1 MFKVIA
7 IDSNQ
12 VKLEFVGKDGEVY
25 TFDTYEEAESFMQ
38 HVKAKDTLPERYRVL
53 VKKID

>member
-12 VKLEFVGKDGEVY
+12 VKLEFVGTDGEVY

-38 HVKAKDTLPERYRVL
+38 HVKEKDTLPERYRVL